1 LGFQAQKQIGDK
13 MKTTSYSKG
22 IARGLLAMGIGTLLG
37 SMTPTSA
44 SAQSDAATYPNRPIR
59 MVVPYTPGGGN
70 DILARLLAERAQ
82 AKWGQT
88 VIVENRSGAGGNIG
102 TEFVFR
108 AVPDGYTLLF
118 GARVPLVIN
127 KSLYGKVNFDPETF
141 TPVGII
147 ASGYSVLLVNPNVPA
162 TNLQELIAFARA
174 NPGKLNYAS
183 QGVGTS
189 GHLSTE
195 LMNSMAG
202 LKMTHIPY
210 KGTGP
215 AVVDLLSG
223 QVQVF
228 FGELSSA
235 LPHVRT
241 GKLRML
247 GIGGPKRHPDFP
259 DMPAI
264 TESLPGFQAPVWQ
277 GLVAPPGTPTAIANR
292 WSDLINEVIRQPDVL
307 KRLND
312 LGMIPGGGKPADMDQ
327 VMKEDRERWS
337 NVIRL
342 TGAKAE

>member
-1 LGFQAQKQIGDK
+1 
-13 MKTTSYSKG
+13 MKVISYSKG
-22 IARGLLAMGIGTLLG
+22 ITRAFLTMGIATLL
-37 SMTPTSA
+37 SSTALTSA

-59 MVVPYTPGGGN
+59 MVVPYPPGGGN
-70 DILARLLAERAQ
+70 DLLARLLAEKAQ
-82 AKWGQT
+82 VKWGQT

-102 TEFVFR
+102 TEAVFR

-127 KSLYGKVNFDPETF
+127 KSLYGKVNFEPELF
-141 TPVGII
+141 TPFGII

-162 TNLQELIAFARA
+162 TNLQELIAYARA

-195 LMNSMAG
+195 LMNSMANV
-202 LKMTHIPY
+202 KMTHIPY

-215 AVVDLLSG
+215 AMVDLLSG

-241 GKLRML
+241 GKVRML
-247 GIGGPKRHPDFP
+247 GIGGPKRHPDLP

-277 GLVAPPGTPTAIANR
+277 GLVAPPGTPMAIANR
-292 WSDLINEVIRQPDVL
+292 WADLINDVVKMPDVQ

-327 VMKEDRERWS
+327 IMKEDRERWS
-337 NVIRL
+337 TVIRL